1 MTEARVSAEPCPCL
15 NITMRFQN
23 KVAIV
28 TAGSSGIGLACA
40 HRLASEGARVLNAD
54 VREPTA
60 EAQSTFKRLSGEWQW
75 IQADLG
81 DREIPQQ
88 IVQQAVSLWG
98 GIDVL
103 INNAA
108 FVSDQSGAALE
119 ASLEQW
125 ERQFDITVTGT
136 FLMSKLCIPEMIKRG
151 GGAIVNTSSI
161 GGINPFNQGAAY
173 CTAKAAILQFTRSV
187 AIDYGL
193 KGIRCNAVCPGATDT
208 PTFNSIKSVPY
219 ELADREAR
227 TALGRIG
234 RPEEVAA
241 AVAFLASEEAS
252 YITGATLVVD
262 GGWIA
267 SHWNPRLGP
276 RNLSL

>member
-1 MTEARVSAEPCPCL
+1 
-15 NITMRFQN
+15 MRFQN
-23 KVAIV
+23 KIVIV

-40 HRLASEGARVLNAD
+40 HRFASEGAKVLNAD
-54 VREPTA
+54 IRPPSPEA
-60 EAQSTFKRLSGEWQW
+60 EQRFHKLPGEWSW
-75 IQADLG
+75 TEADLG
-81 DREIPQQ
+81 HKESPNR
-88 IVQQAVSLWG
+88 VVKQALSLWG

-103 INNAA
+103 VNNAA
-108 FVSDQSGAALE
+108 YVSDQSGAALD

-125 ERQFDITVTGT
+125 DRQFDISVKGT
-136 FLMSKLCIPEMIKRG
+136 FLMTQCCLPEMIKRG
-151 GGAIVNTSSI
+151 AGAIVNTSSI

-173 CTAKAAILQFTRSV
+173 CTAKAAILQFTKSV

-193 KGIRCNAVCPGATDT
+193 QGIRCNAVCPGATDA
-208 PTFNSIKSVPY
+208 PTFSIIKDVPY
-219 ELADREAR
+219 ERADREAR

-241 AVAFLASEEAS
+241 AVAFLASDEAS

-276 RNLSL
+276 RNSGSRG

>member
-1 MTEARVSAEPCPCL
+1 
-15 NITMRFQN
+15 MRFRN
-23 KVAIV
+23 RVVIV
-28 TAGSSGIGLACA
+28 TGGSSGIGLACA
-40 HRLASEGARVLNAD
+40 HRFASEGASVLNAD
-54 VREPTA
+54 LRQPTVQA
-60 EAQSTFKRLSGEWQW
+60 ESTFQGLPGEWRW
-75 IQADLG
+75 IGADLG
-81 DREIPQQ
+81 DPDVPQRV
-88 IVQQAVSLWG
+88 IQALALWG
-98 GIDVL
+98 GVDTL

-108 FVSDQSGAALE
+108 FVSDQSGAALD

-161 GGINPFNQGAAY
+161 GGINPFNEGAAY

-187 AIDYGL
+187 AVDYGL

-241 AVAFLASEEAS
+241 AVAFLASDEAS

-276 RNLSL
+276 RSFSR